1 MGLLKKVNDALIAL
15 NNVEHRFDPFF
26 RPFVDT
32 IVREPIARVTQAL
45 INARRKRETLQIAQE
60 QELPG
65 EAALVTGIIDD
76 MAAYMRASYNQG
88 STSARATRRRTAS
101 SAANS
106 PFATTFRPRCAA
118 ASSRHRRPSAPGC
131 VSPVRG
137 LPVLRTSMT
146 SVC

>member
-26 RPFVDT
+26 RPFVDA

-76 MAAYMRASYNQG
+76 MAAYMRASYK
-88 STSARATRRRTAS
+88 
-101 SAANS
+101 
-106 PFATTFRPRCAA
+106 
-118 ASSRHRRPSAPGC
+118 PGQ
-131 VSPVRG
+131 
-137 LPVLRTSMT
+137 
-146 SVC
+146 